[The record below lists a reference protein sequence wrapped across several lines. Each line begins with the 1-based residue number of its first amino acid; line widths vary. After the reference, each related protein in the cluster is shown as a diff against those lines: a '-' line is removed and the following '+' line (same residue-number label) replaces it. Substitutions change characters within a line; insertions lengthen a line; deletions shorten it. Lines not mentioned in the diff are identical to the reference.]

1 MRPVRRASVRE
12 AKIAA
17 QPVVG
22 QVAGRKAHWNRGTGP
37 FSLSLSPYS
46 NLGLECALN
55 RKFVFSRNYNVE
67 RIRILFFL
75 LLPLSSRFEFRTS
88 GYGCRVLNWMFVIR
102 RNYNVERIRACIC
115 ALKFIP

>member
-37 FSLSLSPYS
+37 FSLSLS
-46 NLGLECALN
+46 L
-55 RKFVFSRNYNVE
+55 
-67 RIRILFFL
+67 
-75 LLPLSSRFEFRTS
+75 FEFGT
-88 GYGCRVLNWMFVIR
+88 RVRLESQV
-102 RNYNVERIRACIC
+102 RIFAK
-115 ALKFIP
+115 L

>member
-22 QVAGRKAHWNRGTGP
+22 QVAGRKVHWNRGTGP
-37 FSLSLSPYS
+37 FSLSPYS

-67 RIRILFFL
+67 RIRASILSSTRVFVL
-75 LLPLSSRFEFRTS
+75 LLLSSRIS
-88 GYGCRVLNWMFVIR
+88 NLGRVGMGV
-102 RNYNVERIRACIC
+102 VS
-115 ALKFIP
+115 